1 MRYSEVA
8 SRYAAAIFDLSAET
22 KQTTEFLQALQA
34 ISQVVK
40 SDKTIQAFVHSP
52 LIRSADKE
60 AALKL
65 ALSSIKLPK
74 EITEFVLLLAQKDR
88 LMLID
93 EIVSAY
99 QAREDR
105 LNNVT
110 RGTVRS
116 AVAVSAKQKEE
127 IQKFVDSYT
136 KKKVLLQYVEDKAL
150 VGGLSAQVGSLS
162 FDDSVVSHLK
172 RMKEDLTRSN
182 L

>member
-1 MRYSEVA
+1 MRYSEIA
-8 SRYAAAIFDLSAET
+8 SRYAAAIFDLAAEK
-22 KQTTEFLQALQA
+22 KQTSEFLQALQSL
-34 ISQVVK
+34 SQSVH
-40 SDKTIQAFVHSP
+40 SDKTIQAFVNSP
-52 LIRSADKE
+52 LIRAADKE
-60 AALKL
+60 EALKKTL
-65 ALSSIKLPK
+65 AAMNLPK
-74 EITEFVLLLAQKDR
+74 EIADFILLLAQKDR

-116 AVAVSAKQKEE
+116 AVTVSEKQKAE

-136 KKKVLLQYVEDKAL
+136 KKRVLLQYVEDKAL

>member
-105 LNNVT
+105 
-110 RGTVRS
+110 
-116 AVAVSAKQKEE
+116 
-127 IQKFVDSYT
+127 
-136 KKKVLLQYVEDKAL
+136 
-150 VGGLSAQVGSLS
+150 
-162 FDDSVVSHLK
+162 
-172 RMKEDLTRSN
+172 
-182 L
+182 